1 METDRDYLRKVV
13 PNLDGWC
20 PVNKAIQLYNLAS
33 EFESPTCVELGV
45 FAGRSFVAL
54 ALAAKAK
61 AGTAIG
67 IDAWSKQASTEGKND
82 KTNDDYWNKI
92 DYDYFFKY
100 SQRVINNAGAHQ
112 EASLIRKRSDECVD
126 MFPDNSINLLHQDSN
141 HSEKI
146 SVAEVEL
153 WHKKV
158 KKGGYWVFDDTHWST
173 TEAAQS
179 LLESKGYEC
188 IFTADEKIYKIYR
201 RT

>member
-1 METDRDYLRKVV
+1 MEADRQYLRTVV
-13 PNLDGWC
+13 PKLEGWC
-20 PVNKAIQLYNLAS
+20 PVAKAIQLYDLAS

-67 IDAWSKQASTEGKND
+67 IDAWSKQASAEGTND
-82 KTNDDYWNKI
+82 KANEDWWNKI

-100 SQRVINNAGAHQ
+100 SQSVIDNAGAHL
-112 EASLIRKRSDECVD
+112 EASLIRKRSDECVE

-146 SVAEVEL
+146 SVGEVEA
-153 WHKKV
+153 WHNKV
-158 KKGGYWVFDDTHWST
+158 KKGGYWVFDDTNWST
-173 TEAAQS
+173 TEAAQR

-188 IFTADEKIYKIYR
+188 LFTADEKLYKIYR
-201 RT
+201 RV